1 MALTPLPAFAAPLP
15 QGGIPV
21 RTIRPNLR
29 TLLWVLRRNR
39 MRIGSILVG
48 ALLTGLALTLLTTP
62 RYVAVAS
69 VRIDQEGGR
78 VFDTGAAD
86 PRAAADADGF
96 LQTQADVLR
105 SRSLSLRV
113 ARRLRLLDQPSF
125 FAAMAASPPL
135 DAPSATA
142 RAHRREAVLTLLQAH
157 LSVDLPRS
165 SRVATIA
172 VTSADPGWAARI
184 ANAYASE
191 FIQANRE
198 REFESSADARE
209 FLSLQIASARLRLE
223 QSERALNAY
232 ARAAQLIRTGSGED
246 RSAGASESIT
256 SASLAQLNAAA
267 NEARAGRIAAEQ
279 KWRSV
284 ASSPLLSIPEVLA
297 NPAVQRL
304 LEQRAAGAAE
314 LQRERVRHLSD
325 YPSVRQL
332 ETQQAEIDRQA
343 TALAVAIRS
352 SLYDQ
357 YRDAA
362 GREQA
367 LAAQVEGLKG
377 VTLAEQDR
385 SVEYTILAREADTNR
400 TLYEGLLQR
409 FKTLT
414 AAAGASTSNLS
425 ILDRAEP
432 PLTPSAPSLLLNLL
446 AALAAGIVIAGAAV
460 LAREHL
466 DDALRSPEEVETRL
480 GFPLLG
486 AIPRVR
492 AMDALVLDASTPAN
506 EAYAA
511 LAGALLHATPQ
522 GLPRTLLVTSAEP
535 GEGKSTS
542 SIAIADALARL
553 GKRVVLVDADLRR
566 PALERMLGVVRPGGL
581 SGVVLRQVPLDWAI
595 QPAASLGFA
604 VLASGGTPPS
614 PSELLGGAGMADTL
628 AALAER
634 FDVVVL
640 DGPPVLDLA
649 DAPMLAAQAEATL
662 VVVAADRRSPAV
674 TEQALRRLHAGG
686 GAVLGV
692 LLTKF
697 DLRGSRL
704 GRAYYGA
711 GYHQAPAAPPAAAAA
726 GRARTPLDVV
736 SIAGAAHRGNAT
748 RSRR

>member
-1 MALTPLPAFAAPLP
+1 VALTSAPAFAAPLP
-15 QGGIPV
+15 QASSPV
-21 RTIRPNLR
+21 RTIRPELR
-29 TLLWVLRRNR
+29 TLLRALHRNR
-39 MRIGSILVG
+39 TWVAAILAA
-48 ALLTGLALTLLTTP
+48 ALLAGCALTLLTTP

-69 VRIDQEGGR
+69 VRMDQQGDR
-78 VFDTGAAD
+78 AFDTAAVEA
-86 PRAAADADGF
+86 RTSSDADGF

-113 ARRLRLLDQPSF
+113 ARRLRLLDEPSF
-125 FAAMAASPPL
+125 FAAMAAAPPP
-135 DAPSATA
+135 DGPSAAA
-142 RAHRREAVLTLLQAH
+142 RAQRREAVLTLLKTH
-157 LSVDLPRS
+157 LSVDVPRN

-172 VTSADPGWAARI
+172 YTSADPGSAARI

-191 FIQANRE
+191 FLLASRE
-198 REFESSADARE
+198 RELESSAEARE
-209 FLSLQIASARLRLE
+209 FLSRQIASARLRLE

-232 ARAAQLIRTGSGED
+232 ARAAQLIRTGGEG
-246 RSAGASESIT
+246 RGAGASESIT

-284 ASSPLLSIPEVLA
+284 AGSSLLSIPEVLA

-314 LQRERVRHLSD
+314 IQRERVRHLSD

-332 ETQQAEIDRQA
+332 ETQQAEIERQA
-343 TALAVAIRS
+343 TGLAVAIRS

-377 VTLAEQDR
+377 ATLAEQDR
-385 SVEYTILAREADTNR
+385 SVQYTILAREADTNR

-414 AAAGASTSNLS
+414 AAAGGSTSNLS

-432 PLTPSAPSLLLNLL
+432 PLTPSAPSLLLNVL
-446 AALAAGIVIAGAAV
+446 AALAGGLVIAGAAV

-480 GFPLLG
+480 GLPLLG

-492 AMDALVLDASTPAN
+492 AMEVANLDTSTPAN

-511 LAGALLHATPQ
+511 LAGALLHATPR

-628 AALAER
+628 ASLAER

-640 DGPPVLDLA
+640 DGPPVLGLA
-649 DAPMLAAQAEATL
+649 DAPMLASQVEATL

-711 GYHQAPAAPPAAAAA
+711 GYRQAPPAPAAPPAA

-736 SIAGAAHRGNAT
+736 SIATAGHRGNA
-748 RSRR
+748 SRGRR